1 MSLLRKLVEA
11 HWIEAQGSVPC
22 AADNW
27 VAERHRL
34 VAQQIPNLNWLDFS
48 AWLAVALGGLV
59 GFMTMSGLL
68 LVNSQQSVNVLLFL
82 AVAIVLPWL
91 IKMGAWLLPKR
102 SGEKVWQ
109 RHWLVSQF
117 FWSQLQLASS
127 LVAILTYLFWLTVT
141 DITFVWQSTL
151 LVDYGALANALN
163 IFALPWQWLWP
174 SAGVS
179 AELLAASQ
187 SYTAGT
193 FQVSV
198 ESSKDW
204 WQFLL
209 AAMLVWVAL
218 PRLLDLLRYRWLV
231 GKTLV
236 ALEAGPMHQH
246 LQRHELES
254 RSHVQQQRATAQ
266 VPNSGELP
274 DELLYLAWRNN
285 LAPDLASMPFND
297 AQLKISQSPLPV
309 AVHIYANT
317 TPTAELADLCQ
328 LQPRGW
334 IVLHD
339 VDQPADLLSW
349 QQFIGRFLPSWYLE
363 SS

>member
-22 AADNW
+22 AGKNW
-27 VAERHRL
+27 VAERQRL
-34 VAQQIPNLNWLDFS
+34 VARQIPHLNWLEVS
-48 AWLAVALGGLV
+48 TWLAVTLGGLI
-59 GFMTMSGLL
+59 GFATMSGLL

-82 AVAIVLPWL
+82 AVAILLPWL
-91 IKMGAWLLPKR
+91 LKVAAWCLPKR
-102 SGEKVWQ
+102 SGERVWQ

-151 LVDYGALANALN
+151 LMDYNALANVLN
-163 IFALPWQWLWP
+163 FFALPWQWLWP
-174 SAGVS
+174 SAGVT

-187 SYTAGT
+187 SYTAGAL
-193 FQVSV
+193 QVSV
-198 ESSKDW
+198 ESSKGW

-209 AAMLVWVAL
+209 AAMMIWVAL
-218 PRLLDLLRYRWLV
+218 PRLLDVLRYRWLI
-231 GKTLV
+231 GKTLTS
-236 ALEAGPMHQH
+236 LEAGPMHQH
-246 LQRHELES
+246 LQRHELQA
-254 RSHVQQQRATAQ
+254 RSQVQQQRAIAQ
-266 VPNSGELP
+266 VPDSETMP
-274 DELLYLAWRNN
+274 DELVYLAWRNN
-285 LAPDLASMPFND
+285 LAPDLASMPLDD
-297 AQLKISQSPLPV
+297 AQTMMSQSTLPV
-309 AVHIYANT
+309 AVHVYAHT

-328 LQPRGW
+328 LQPHGW

-339 VDQPADLLSW
+339 ADQAADLLSW

-363 SS
+363 SA